1 MPASRRGEPRCL
13 VVGCSFS
20 VRLTPKMLSLQPCL
34 SQAWGSTRF
43 KYGLAHFLA
52 LWSCSAT
59 MGVPFPPGSSST
71 TMNLRPLGTSTTLG
85 QSESE
90 RERSSRTG
98 NSRESMYPFLDTLPL
113 LLLLADKKS
122 SKKNFKTNPR
132 RPSTPYEFT
141 ITPHFLPRTLC
152 FRDRTIESSQSTY
165 DNRFNSL
172 TALLS
177 IGPTLAMNIQEAL
190 LHSTISMPM
199 IQIVSYHFQTQN
211 SSRASWK
218 KF

>member
-43 KYGLAHFLA
+43 KYGLAHFLG

-113 LLLLADKKS
+113 LLLLADKKIIKRIS
-122 SKKNFKTNPR
+122 RRIPVGQVLLTN
-132 RPSTPYEFT
+132 
-141 ITPHFLPRTLC
+141 
-152 FRDRTIESSQSTY
+152 SQS
-165 DNRFNSL
+165 RL
-172 TALLS
+172 TFYQGLF
-177 IGPTLAMNIQEAL
+177 
-190 LHSTISMPM
+190 
-199 IQIVSYHFQTQN
+199 VSGTEL
-211 SSRASWK
+211 
-218 KF
+218 